1 MSLSF
6 FTPTQTVLL
15 IADEALYIYATSYK
29 GVRLVETVPWAA
41 ENFEKNV
48 STILT
53 KDCGNKPVV
62 IVNDMVEQHYR
73 KERVPV
79 VSAMDKANV
88 LQRKLVV
95 AFPNYPIRAALPL
108 KEKVAKTDKGGAAS
122 IYIFAAVP
130 NSEPFV
136 KTMGAARAALVPI
149 VGFGLLPVEAS
160 DMVKVLAAKI
170 SRKAK
175 SKSTWTVFIGQH
187 HNGGLRQIVTRNG
200 EIALTR
206 MTPIV
211 DKDVDPEQWV
221 GEVNQEFKATMS
233 YLSRFG
239 YAEDDG
245 LDVIAVTNPA
255 TGELLENTIDTP
267 CNFKALTVVEAAQLL
282 GIPLGRQ
289 DDLRHADILH
299 AAWVG
304 RKRAM
309 LLPMKAKEIDA
320 ISRPRRAAVAASALL
335 ILGAGFL
342 GYQMLDQ
349 YQDVSML
356 HEDLDEANQRKA
368 QLDVQYQI
376 EIKRKEELGFDVRL
390 VQSSLS
396 VHEELEK
403 ENIKTLSLFNGIGH
417 ALGRDLRLDQIIVTK
432 DKPDL
437 AEKILNPAEMF
448 SQSLYQAKMHMTY
461 PSTTNIDKG
470 NQEVRDL
477 RDRLQVTFPAHTIE
491 VTKFL
496 KDYEYTEQIVV
507 ETGDLGKND
516 VAQDFVAEVSIKGPQ
531 L

>member
-6 FTPTQTVLL
+6 FTPARTVLL
-15 IADEALYIYATSYK
+15 IADEALCIYSTSYK
-29 GVRLVETVPWAA
+29 GVRLVETVPWTA

-48 STILT
+48 ATILS
-53 KDCGNKPVV
+53 KDCGNKPVL
-62 IVNDMVEQHYR
+62 IINDMVEQHYR
-73 KERVPV
+73 KERIPAVG
-79 VSAMDKANV
+79 AMDRASV

-108 KEKVAKTDKGGAAS
+108 KEKTAKTDKGGAAS

-130 NSEPFV
+130 NSEPFA
-136 KTMGAARAALVPI
+136 KTMGTTRASLVPI
-149 VGFGLLPVEAS
+149 AGFGLLPVESS
-160 DMVKVLAAKI
+160 DMVKALAAKI
-170 SRKAK
+170 SRREKKK
-175 SKSTWTVFIGQH
+175 SVWAVFIGQH
-187 HNGGLRQIVTRNG
+187 QNGGLRQIVTRNG
-200 EIALTR
+200 EVALTR

-211 DKDVDPEQWV
+211 DKDSDPEQWV

-239 YAEDDG
+239 YAEEDG
-245 LDVIAVTNPA
+245 LDVIAITNPA

-299 AAWVG
+299 VAWVG
-304 RKRAM
+304 RKRSM
-309 LLPMKAKEIDA
+309 LLPMKAREIDA
-320 ISRPRRAAVAASALL
+320 VSRPRQMAVAASAVL
-335 ILGAGFL
+335 ILAAGFL

-349 YQDVSML
+349 YQDMSVI
-356 HEDLDEANQRKA
+356 HGDLDEANQRKA

-376 EIKRKEELGFDVRL
+376 EVKRKEDLGFDVRL
-390 VQSSLS
+390 VQSSLM
-396 VHEELEK
+396 VYDELEK
-403 ENIKTLSLFNGIGH
+403 KNIKTLRLFNGVGH
-417 ALGRDLRLDQIIVTK
+417 ALGRDLRLDQIVVKK
-432 DKPDL
+432 DKVDL
-437 AEKILNPAEMF
+437 ADKILNPGEMF
-448 SQSLYQAKMHMTY
+448 SDTLYQAKMHMTY

-477 RDRLQVTFPAHTIE
+477 RDRLQMFLPSHTIE

-496 KDYEYTEQIVV
+496 KDYEYTEQVVV
-507 ETGDLGKND
+507 ETGDLNKKD
-516 VAQDFVAEVSIKGPQ
+516 VVQDFVAEISIKGPV